1 MWVRFLYI
9 LGELGGMTI
18 AIKLSSDCSSTKRFS
33 FNVLILEGKFLKG
46 EMALHLLF
54 S

>member
-18 AIKLSSDCSSTKRFS
+18 AIKLSSDYSSTKRFS
-33 FNVLILEGKFLKG
+33 SNVLTLEGKSLKG
-46 EMALHLLF
+46 EMAFHLLF